1 MWLPKKGPNQPP
13 LSQAVQSASQDESL
27 SQTSPTPPSP
37 EEIRR
42 EDEPQEPPINAT
54 KQHLRN
60 AVQLL
65 TRIVADHGQRQEGLV
80 ALTSGDDRAAATQ
93 IRDFLNLD
101 SPSYQVRS

>member
-1 MWLPKKGPNQPP
+1 MPPAPKE
-13 LSQAVQSASQDESL
+13 L
-27 SQTSPTPPSP
+27 
-37 EEIRR
+37 RR
-42 EDEPQEPPINAT
+42 KNEPQEPPINAID
-54 KQHLRN
+54 QDFRN

-101 SPSYQVRS
+101 PPSFTRSYPNEDPQDFID